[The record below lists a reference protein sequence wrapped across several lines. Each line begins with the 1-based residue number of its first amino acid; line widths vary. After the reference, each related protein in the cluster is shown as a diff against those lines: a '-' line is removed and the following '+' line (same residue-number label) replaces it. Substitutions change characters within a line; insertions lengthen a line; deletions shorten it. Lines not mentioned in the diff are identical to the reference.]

1 MTTYLSTF
9 IAGLGGPVRRALEE
23 RLPGVRVELELDGLI
38 VYEAGGE
45 TVAIRN
51 LPFFNN
57 SFVVLKTFPGLKP
70 ERGQEVLDE
79 MLAAILRDGDL
90 RGRIPGRLKGT
101 FRLATAW
108 SNALTAVD
116 RDLLEKVEARIA
128 ASGPPGRLR
137 PHRGRPDHE
146 LWLSYRSEGYG
157 FLLLRL
163 TRHTAYEKVLEKGEL
178 RPELAWMLCW
188 LSEPRE
194 GELVLDPFCG
204 SGAIP
209 LMRASQFSRGLVLA
223 SDLDAAL
230 VEKLK
235 ARVKEGDL
243 KRRIVVR
250 QEDARHLSRYAD
262 GSIHKIVTDPPWG
275 LFQEL
280 EEGPETFYQEVL
292 AELARVLI
300 AGGLLVILLARGAR
314 LPGELEVVE
323 SWPILVSGKKAEI
336 LKLRKPPGT
345 AGGTPAV
352 PGKAGGPGW

>member
-9 IAGLGGPVRRALEE
+9 IAGLGVPVRRVLEE
-23 RLPGVRVELELDGLI
+23 RLPGVRIALELDGLI
-38 VYEAGGE
+38 VYEAGGA
-45 TVAIRN
+45 TPAIRN

-57 SFVVLKTFPGLKP
+57 SFIILKTFPGLKP

-79 MLAAILRDGDL
+79 MLAATLRDADL
-90 RGRIPGRLKGT
+90 PRRIPARLQGT
-101 FRLATAW
+101 FRLVTSW
-108 SNALTAVD
+108 SNVLTAVD
-116 RDLLEKVEARIA
+116 RDLLERVEARIA
-128 ASGPPGRLR
+128 ASGRPGRLR

-146 LWLSYRSEGYG
+146 LWLSYRSEGHG

-194 GELVLDPFCG
+194 GELMLDPFCG

-209 LMRASQFSRGLVLA
+209 LMRATQFPRGLVLA
-223 SDLDAAL
+223 SDLDAAQ

-235 ARVKEGDL
+235 ARVKQGDL
-243 KRRIVVR
+243 RRRIVVR
-250 QEDARHLSRYAD
+250 QEDARHLSRYED

-280 EEGPETFYQEVL
+280 AEGPEAFYQEVL
-292 AELARVLI
+292 GELGRVLI
-300 AGGLLVILLARGAR
+300 AGGLLVILMARGAR
-314 LPGELEVVE
+314 LPGALEVVE
-323 SWPILVSGKKAEI
+323 SWPILVSGKKAVVY
-336 LKLRKPPGT
+336 KLRKRT
-345 AGGTPAV
+345 DTD
-352 PGKAGGPGW
+352 